1 MSLEPNT
8 WGPHFWFMLHTISL
22 NYPNNPNAVIKKKY
36 YDFIQNLPA
45 FLPDKKS
52 SENFSKLLDLYP
64 ITPYLDS
71 QTSLIQWMHF
81 IHNKI
86 NELLEKPKISMSDF
100 YINYY
105 KEYKPKETKLIEY
118 KRWKEKL
125 IYFSIISVF
134 IGTIYYYY

>member
-52 SENFSKLLDLYP
+52 SENLETSKFVQKNNFHQIIVSKFRFSKL
-64 ITPYLDS
+64 
-71 QTSLIQWMHF
+71 F
-81 IHNKI
+81 FFN
-86 NELLEKPKISMSDF
+86 
-100 YINYY
+100 
-105 KEYKPKETKLIEY
+105 
-118 KRWKEKL
+118 
-125 IYFSIISVF
+125 
-134 IGTIYYYY
+134 